1 MRQWKLWMMAAILT
15 CGFLTTSCDDVVNA
29 LDNPT
34 TQEEDVW
41 NFEQLKIADSEFQP
55 IEVSVAVLGS
65 IGSSAEQQA
74 AEYWFKNLTNQVT
87 DETMVVITNK
97 ITEDN
102 KADIAKVL
110 ERYGL
115 LLLVEPTK
123 ENVEAYAHDM
133 LLDPN
138 AEFDNLELIGL
149 SGFGDQ
155 FLSYKD
161 EDDEA
166 SGDVV
171 PTALSGDDI
180 WEATPMEYLRLKAFA
195 QWVEKVENKYTALQN
210 QQAKAGTRGLTGKL
224 NLASVSGTI
233 ERCVQLTSCPSFK
246 SYHNNGRRDDWESC
260 PLSVT
265 CNYHIVPVYNF
276 SEKADYYIISTD
288 VSWDCSETLKG
299 FKKIYHSGMFARD
312 RRSLRFF
319 PIECKFYSTP
329 ITANLS
335 VTTPQ
340 PIIPQSAPQEKDV
353 QLDES
358 FSLNGEVSGGA
369 SAEIGLD
376 GPSASANIDA
386 NLGFG
391 AEQSKSEQFT
401 TQQWTVGSY
410 TSGTKLGHVI
420 FIPDGYRPRLGGDDG
435 IEIPSGP
442 NYRQSIPVDEFWVW
456 KVEGTKKNTFN
467 SALTIQFTA
476 EPTVGFY
483 SYFFAVDGLDHNFSS
498 KSMSK
503 KITVPAPIRM
513 DAGFLTIEVDNGLN
527 VFEVK
532 ATDTKTK
539 KVAALRKQTV
549 KNGETISIGLL
560 AGTDSGKKQYDIEIK
575 MGETEAT
582 AKTYKSTSA
591 QELDGSFQE
600 NKITTK
606 LNFQLK

>member
-1 MRQWKLWMMAAILT
+1 MRQLKLWMMAVILT
-15 CGFLTTSCDDVVNA
+15 CGFAITSCDDAVSV

-34 TQEEDVW
+34 TQEEEDVW
-41 NFEQLKIADSEFQP
+41 NFEQLKIADDFQP
-55 IEVSVAVLGS
+55 ITIPVAILGTM
-65 IGSSAEQQA
+65 GSDAEQQA

-97 ITEDN
+97 ITEAN

-123 ENVEAYAHDM
+123 ENVETYAKDM

-161 EDDEA
+161 AEEESA
-166 SGDVV
+166 GSVV
-171 PTALSGDDI
+171 PTALTGDDI

-195 QWVEKVENKYTALQN
+195 QWVEKIDKKYTELQN
-210 QQAKAGTRGLTGKL
+210 LLAKAGTRGAAGKL
-224 NLASVSGTI
+224 DLASVSGTVDK
-233 ERCVQLTSCPSFK
+233 CVQLTSNPTFG
-246 SYHNNGRRDDWESC
+246 SYHNNGRRDDSENC

-276 SEKADYYIISTD
+276 SEQADYYLVSTD
-288 VSWDCSETLKG
+288 VHWDCTETLKG
-299 FKKIYHSGMFARD
+299 FKKIYHSGFFSRD

-319 PIECKFYSTP
+319 PIDCKFYSKP
-329 ITANLS
+329 IS
-335 VTTPQ
+335 SKDITTPRGIL
-340 PIIPQSAPQEKDV
+340 PGSEPESKDV
-353 QLDES
+353 QVDES
-358 FSLNGEVSGGA
+358 YSLNGEVSGGA

-401 TQQWTVGSY
+401 TQQWTIGPTTVGN
-410 TSGTKLGHVI
+410 TVGHVI
-420 FIPDGYRPRLGGDDG
+420 QIPDGYRPRLGGDDG
-435 IEIPSGP
+435 IEIPSGV
-442 NYRQSIPVDEFWVW
+442 NYRQAIQVEEFWVW
-456 KVEGTKKNTFN
+456 KVSGTQKNTYN
-467 SALTIQFTA
+467 SVLDIEFTA
-476 EPTVGFY
+476 EPQVGFY
-483 SYFFAVDGLDHNFSS
+483 SYFFSVDGLDHKFSS
-498 KSMSK
+498 EKMSK
-503 KITVPAPIRM
+503 KVTIPAPIRM
-513 DAGFLTIEVDNGLN
+513 DVGFLAIEADNGN

-532 ATDTKTK
+532 AIDTKTK

-549 KNGETISIGLL
+549 KQGESISIGLL
-560 AGTDSGKKQYDIEIK
+560 AGTDTKKQYSIEIK
-575 MGETEAT
+575 MGATEAT
-582 AKTYKSTSA
+582 AKTYVSTSA
-591 QELDGSFQE
+591 QELDGSFQT
-600 NKITTK
+600 NKITTSM
-606 LNFQLK
+606 NFQQK